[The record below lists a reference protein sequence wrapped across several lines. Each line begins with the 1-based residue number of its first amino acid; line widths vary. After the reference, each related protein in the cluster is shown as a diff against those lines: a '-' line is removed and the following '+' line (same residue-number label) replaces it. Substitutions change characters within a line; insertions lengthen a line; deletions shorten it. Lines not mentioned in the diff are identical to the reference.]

1 MILDKE
7 ITWKTITCMF
17 SNSSILTT
25 KFKLHTMESS
35 MAMEVKLVLIS
46 VAKTSILNW
55 EINLKMFYL
64 ESKTEMI
71 WILPSKIV
79 LNLHL
84 LWLTKN
90 MRNFILS
97 NVNKQDLLQLLLLLL
112 EINFIVP
119 MLVTQEEF
127 YAEMEKLL
135 I

>member
-1 MILDKE
+1 
-7 ITWKTITCMF
+7 
-17 SNSSILTT
+17 
-25 KFKLHTMESS
+25 
-35 MAMEVKLVLIS
+35 
-46 VAKTSILNW
+46 
-55 EINLKMFYL
+55 
-64 ESKTEMI
+64 
-71 WILPSKIV
+71 
-79 LNLHL
+79 
-84 LWLTKN
+84 